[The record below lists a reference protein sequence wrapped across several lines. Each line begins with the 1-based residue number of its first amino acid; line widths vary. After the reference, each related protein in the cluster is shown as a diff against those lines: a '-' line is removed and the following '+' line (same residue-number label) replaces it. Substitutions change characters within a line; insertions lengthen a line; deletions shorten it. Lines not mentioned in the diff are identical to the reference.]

1 MAQQSQLAQTVED
14 LRAIEQRNLDAIREG
29 LADLAAGRVIRHNEM
44 IPLIQS
50 LRSRKKEWQP

>member
-1 MAQQSQLAQTVED
+1 MAPQPQLAQTVED

-29 LADLAAGRVIRHNEM
+29 LADLAAGRVIPHKEI

>member
-1 MAQQSQLAQTVED
+1 MAQQPQIAQTLED
-14 LRAIEQRNLDAIREG
+14 LLTIEQRNLDAIREG
-29 LADLAAGRVIRHNEM
+29 MADLAAGRVIRHNEM